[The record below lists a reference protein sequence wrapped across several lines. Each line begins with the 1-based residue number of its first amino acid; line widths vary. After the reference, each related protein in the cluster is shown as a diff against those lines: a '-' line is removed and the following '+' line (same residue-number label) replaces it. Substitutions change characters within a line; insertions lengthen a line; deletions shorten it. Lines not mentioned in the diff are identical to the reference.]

1 MKLLCYD
8 KQYLT
13 KDYMGRKATGSG
25 KILYIP
31 LCYVLAV
38 EAYLEVLKKNS
49 KNIVDKNKT

>member
-1 MKLLCYD
+1 
-8 KQYLT
+8 
-13 KDYMGRKATGSG
+13 MGRKATGSG
-25 KILYIP
+25 KIVYIP